1 MMCLY
6 IIVVIHWT
14 NKIVRYSIEGTVRT
28 KLMQRLGKMIEMYV
42 VCHVS
47 EKIINTILLIIS
59 NSKAILCD
67 TSKAEYK

>member
-1 MMCLY
+1 
-6 IIVVIHWT
+6 
-14 NKIVRYSIEGTVRT
+14 
-28 KLMQRLGKMIEMYV
+28 MQWLGKMIEIYV

-67 TSKAEYK
+67 TSKVEYK